1 MALRTTLDIN
11 VDFYDKKYILINAK
25 QLDKNSRFL
34 SVTCYNHG
42 ELFHINSG
50 EHAAYIRYKKADGYS
65 VLNSCEIN
73 IKGKII
79 VELTEQMLAAEG
91 ICYAD
96 LIIVEGGVAQFDS
109 DTGVMVGIEGSSILS
124 TMTFC
129 IDVSE
134 AAVENSEIESNYDF
148 DALNEALDELNAE
161 YTEVILAARSWA
173 IGGTDSRDGEDENNA
188 KYYAQLAEGSKNS
201 VDISEANALSYY
213 KLSQSYAEGGTG
225 VRENEDNDNS
235 RYYYL
240 LVRNIVDG
248 LNSGFIPMGTISFSE
263 LEMAEKATG
272 FTYNISDDFVTDDT
286 FAEGAGKSYT
296 AGTNVYYRSDGL
308 WDCFGGAACPTANV
322 DDVKEYL
329 DI

>member
-1 MALRTTLDIN
+1 MLRTTTDIN

-25 QLDKNSRFL
+25 QLDKNSRFI

-42 ELFHINSG
+42 ELYHLNAG
-50 EHAAYIRYKKADGYS
+50 EHAAYIRYKKADDYS

-96 LIIVEGGVAQFDS
+96 LIVVEGGEAKFDS

-134 AAVENSEIESNYDF
+134 TAVDNSEIESNYDF
-148 DALNEALDELNAE
+148 DALNESLEALNAD
-161 YTEVILAARSWA
+161 YQNVITTARSWA
-173 IGGTDSRDGEDENNA
+173 VESEESAKDSKA
-188 KYYAQLAEGSKNS
+188 SANS
-201 VDISEANALSYY
+201 ADTSEANALSYS
-213 KLSQSYAEGGTG
+213 KLSQSYAIGGAG
-225 VRENEDNDNS
+225 VRTNENNDNA
-235 RYYYL
+235 YYYYG
-240 LVRNIVDG
+240 LVKNIVDS
-248 LNSGFIPMGTISFSE
+248 LNSGFIPMGTISFSQ

-272 FTYNISDDFVTDDT
+272 YTYNISDDFVTDDT
-286 FAEGAGKSYT
+286 FKEGAGKSYT
-296 AGTNVYYRSDGL
+296 AGTNVYYTADNY
-308 WDCFGGAACPTANV
+308 WDCFGGAASPTATV
-322 DDVKEYL
+322 DEVKEYL
-329 DI
+329 GI